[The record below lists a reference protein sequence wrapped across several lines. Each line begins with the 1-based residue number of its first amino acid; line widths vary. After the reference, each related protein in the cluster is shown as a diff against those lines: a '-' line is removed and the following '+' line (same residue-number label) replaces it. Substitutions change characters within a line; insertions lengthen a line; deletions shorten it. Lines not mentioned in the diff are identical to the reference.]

1 MAYLTKPQAAEMLQI
16 SVRTLEGLIKRG
28 QLPAYKIGPQLVR
41 IDQDDLRAFYDPAG
55 DNIISILFRYTYV
68 VLRFHPVLLPT
79 GRRSSAS
86 RSARLH
92 ISD

>member
-41 IDQDDLRAFYDPAG
+41 LDEADIRAFVAARPVTPDRKEKTAPAG
-55 DNIISILFRYTYV
+55 RICRYVPGQKV
-68 VLRFHPVLLPT
+68 V
-79 GRRSSAS
+79 
-86 RSARLH
+86 
-92 ISD
+92 

>member
-41 IDQDDLRAFYDPAG
+41 IDQDELEEYVRARQVAPQARTATVSRPCLYRPG
-55 DNIISILFRYTYV
+55 MKV
-68 VLRFHPVLLPT
+68 V
-79 GRRSSAS
+79 
-86 RSARLH
+86 
-92 ISD
+92 